1 VNALLCAAKFISIPV
16 KEAHTMSA
24 AIAETPE
31 GVMSGKQ
38 FFGHPIGL
46 MTLFF
51 TELWER
57 FSYYGMRALLV
68 LYMTASHENGGLGY
82 SNARAAL
89 VYGTY
94 TSAVYLLAMPG
105 GWAADRLLGLKYAV
119 FIGGIII
126 AAGHFSMAFESE
138 VAFYTGLVLIV
149 LGTGLLK
156 PNISA
161 IVGRL
166 YRPEDQ
172 RRDAG
177 FSIFYMGINIGAFLA
192 PLACGFLAQS
202 DTWKRTIAGWGFQP
216 SSSWHWGFAA
226 AGIGMTLG
234 LVQYIV
240 GFKYLEGVGERPVRE
255 DGNTTPVWEGLASY
269 LAVAFALF
277 AVVAGLQQLH
287 GLVVGRLGNA
297 AGYAYIALV
306 FAGIIALV
314 WFSFLRTLAED
325 ELKRMLAIVYFF
337 LASIVFW
344 ALFEQAGSSL
354 NLYADRLTDCRIFG
368 FAFPSSYFQS
378 LNPILIIFL
387 APVFAWLWVQ
397 WGDRQPS
404 SPAKFSVG
412 ILLVGVG
419 FVVAAVGVAFLNG
432 GKLSPWWL
440 VAVYLIHTVGE
451 LCLSPVGLSTMTKLA
466 PERLSGLVM
475 GIWFLGPTFG
485 NYIGGLI
492 AGHFDETRPESVG
505 SLFYQ
510 VAATGIVVSVV
521 AFALTPFI
529 RRLMGNVR

>member
-1 VNALLCAAKFISIPV
+1 MSTATAGASR
-16 KEAHTMSA
+16 EAMS
-24 AIAETPE
+24 E
-31 GVMSGKQ
+31 KQ

-68 LYMTASHENGGLGY
+68 LYMTASRENGGLGY

-105 GWAADRLLGLKYAV
+105 GWAADRFLGLKYAV
-119 FIGGIII
+119 FIGGVII
-126 AAGHFSMAFESE
+126 AAGHFTMAFESE
-138 VAFYTGLVLIV
+138 IAFYAGLVLIV

-166 YRPEDQ
+166 YQPDDQ

-177 FSIFYMGINIGAFLA
+177 FSIFYMGINAGAFLA

-202 DTWKRTIAGWGFQP
+202 EKWKSVIAGWGFQP
-216 SSSWHWGFAA
+216 SASWHWGFAA

-234 LVQYIV
+234 LAQYII
-240 GFKYLEGVGERPVRE
+240 GFKYLQGVGERPPRE
-255 DGNTTPVWEGLASY
+255 DGGATPVWQGLASY
-269 LAVAFALF
+269 LGVAAALF
-277 AVVAGLQQLH
+277 AIVAGLQQLH
-287 GLVVGRLGNA
+287 GLVASQLGDK
-297 AGYAYIALV
+297 AGYGYIALV

-354 NLYADRLTDCRIFG
+354 NLYADRLTDCSIFG
-368 FAFPSSYFQS
+368 FEFPSSYFQS
-378 LNPILIIFL
+378 LNALFIIFL
-387 APVFAWLWVQ
+387 APAFAWLWVQ

-404 SPAKFSVG
+404 SPLKFSVG

-419 FVVAAVGVAFLNG
+419 FIVAAVGVAFLG
-432 GKLSPWWL
+432 GGRLSPWWL
-440 VAVYLIHTVGE
+440 VAVYLIHTLGE

-466 PERLSGLVM
+466 PERLSGVVM

-492 AGHFDETRPESVG
+492 AGHFDESKPESVG

-510 VAATGIVVSVV
+510 VAATGIVVSAV

>member
-1 VNALLCAAKFISIPV
+1 MTAAV
-16 KEAHTMSA
+16 AEASEEATSKKH
-24 AIAETPE
+24 
-31 GVMSGKQ
+31 

-57 FSYYGMRALLV
+57 FSYYGMRALLM
-68 LYMTASHENGGLGY
+68 LYMTAKPESGGLGY

-89 VYGTY
+89 IYGTY

-105 GWAADRLLGLKYAV
+105 GWAADRLLGLKAAV
-119 FIGGIII
+119 FIGGIVI
-126 AAGHFSMAFESE
+126 AAGHFTMAFESE
-138 VAFYTGLVLIV
+138 AAFYTGLVLIV

-166 YRPEDQ
+166 YTPEDR

-177 FSIFYMGINIGAFLA
+177 FSIFYMGINIGAFIA
-192 PLACGFLAQS
+192 PLVCGFLAQS
-202 DTWKRTIAGWGFQP
+202 EVWKATIARWGFQP
-216 SSSWHWGFAA
+216 SASWHWGFAA
-226 AGIGMTLG
+226 AGVGMTLG
-234 LVQYIV
+234 LVQFIV
-240 GFKYLEGVGERPVRE
+240 GFKYLEGVGERPQRE
-255 DGNTTPVWEGLASY
+255 DGATTPVWQGLLSY
-269 LAVAFALF
+269 LGVAAALF

-287 GLVVGRLGNA
+287 GVVVGKLGNK

-314 WFSFLRTLAED
+314 WFSFLRTLAEE

-368 FAFPSSYFQS
+368 FEFPSSYFQS
-378 LNPILIIFL
+378 LNALFIIFL
-387 APVFAWLWVQ
+387 APVFAWMWVQ
-397 WGDRQPS
+397 WGERQPS
-404 SPAKFSVG
+404 SPLKFSVG
-412 ILLVGVG
+412 ILLVAVG
-419 FVVAAVGVAFLNG
+419 FIVAAVGVAFLG
-432 GKLSPWWL
+432 GGRLSPWWL
-440 VAVYLIHTVGE
+440 VAVYLIHTLGE

-492 AGHFDETRPESVG
+492 AGHFDENRPESVG
-505 SLFYQ
+505 ALFYQ
-510 VAATGIVVSVV
+510 VAATGIAVAVV
-521 AFALTPFI
+521 AFVLTPFI

>member
-1 VNALLCAAKFISIPV
+1 MTAFTV
-16 KEAHTMSA
+16 EASDEA
-24 AIAETPE
+24 VPE
-31 GVMSGKQ
+31 KH

-68 LYMTASHENGGLGY
+68 LYMTAPRENGGLGY

-105 GWAADRLLGLKYAV
+105 GWAADRLLGLKTAV
-119 FIGGIII
+119 LIGGIII
-126 AAGHFSMAFESE
+126 AAGHFTMAFESE
-138 VAFYTGLVLIV
+138 TAFYTGLVLIV

-166 YRPEDQ
+166 YTPTDQ

-177 FSIFYMGINIGAFLA
+177 FSIFYMGINIGAFIA

-202 DTWKRTIAGWGFQP
+202 ATWKAALAGRGFDP
-216 SSSWHWGFAA
+216 SASWHWGFAA
-226 AGIGMTLG
+226 AGVGMTLG
-234 LVQYIV
+234 LVQFIA
-240 GFKYLEGVGERPVRE
+240 GFKYLAGVGEQPQRE
-255 DGNTTPVWEGLASY
+255 GGATTPIWQGLLSY
-269 LAVAFALF
+269 LGVAAALF
-277 AVVAGLQQLH
+277 AVVTGLQQLH
-287 GLVVGRLGNA
+287 GLVVTGLGGV

-306 FAGIIALV
+306 FAGIGALV

-378 LNPILIIFL
+378 LNALFIIFL
-387 APVFAWLWVQ
+387 APVFAWMWVQ
-397 WGDRQPS
+397 WGNRQPS
-404 SPAKFSVG
+404 SPLKFSIG
-412 ILLVGVG
+412 ILLVAVG
-419 FVVAAVGVAFLNG
+419 FIVAAVGVAFLNG
-432 GKLSPWWL
+432 GRLSPWWL
-440 VAVYLIHTVGE
+440 VAVYLIHTLGE

-492 AGHFDETRPESVG
+492 AGHFDENRPESV
-505 SLFYQ
+505 STLFYQ
-510 VAATGIVVSVV
+510 VAATGIAVSVV
-521 AFALTPFI
+521 AFVLTPFI